1 MRRKLL
7 FALIPLNC
15 LLAIAL
21 LARVADTQVIPRGL
35 FDCCKDVGE
44 AGYCCDNCCWFI
56 HSCRSDDDCQGVVR

>member
-44 AGYCCDNCCWFI
+44 AGYCCDNC
-56 HSCRSDDDCQGVVR
+56 